1 MGSNFLQAE
10 VMTTLWNMFQLVS
23 TRGQSTVHCY
33 IQMKIAIPQGPAS
46 SASYSLKTALNSSLH
61 CVPGWMICDDVTLLQ
76 RIAQIFPLKA
86 APGPPSIFHGTENSQ
101 VKTQLPLAG
110 ARYFLRWLY
119 VPTYMDFC
127 MVVTGTTLSRAELWT
142 WLQIPDSCLSCLYV
156 SDIKQGICT
165 FLYSTKKKSDL
176 FLGSFLPV
184 IP

>member
-61 CVPGWMICDDVTLLQ
+61 CVPGWMICDYVTLLQ

-86 APGPPSIFHGTENSQ
+86 APGPPSIFHGTENSSEDTTTTSRCQ
-101 VKTQLPLAG
+101 IFSEMIICTYIYGFLHGGYWHYVVEGRTLNLASDTWFLPQLPL
-110 ARYFLRWLY
+110 
-119 VPTYMDFC
+119 C
-127 MVVTGTTLSRAELWT
+127 LW
-142 WLQIPDSCLSCLYV
+142 Y
-156 SDIKQGICT
+156 
-165 FLYSTKKKSDL
+165 
-176 FLGSFLPV
+176 
-184 IP
+184 